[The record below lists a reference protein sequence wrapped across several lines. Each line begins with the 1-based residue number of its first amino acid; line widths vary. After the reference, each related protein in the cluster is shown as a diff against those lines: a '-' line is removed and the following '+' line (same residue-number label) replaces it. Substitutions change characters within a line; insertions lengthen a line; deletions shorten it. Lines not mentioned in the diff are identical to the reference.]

1 MEKIVVLLSGGID
14 SSVATAYIKSK
25 QFEVFPL
32 FINHHQG
39 PVDAER
45 KAARTIASEL
55 GVNSPLEVE
64 LDLMTLKKLNREWLK
79 FNIGTPG
86 RNMVFISL
94 AVMYSGIISAD
105 GIALATAYG
114 STYPDTSFAFLEA
127 IQRVGKFV
135 LDRNVKV
142 FSPFKQEKWTHSD
155 VIKHGADLNVP
166 LEKTWSCF
174 LPDRDVQCGVCIK
187 CKDRKMR
194 FKEAGIEDETAYD
207 PAGVGEEDLRDAM
220 FFV

>member
-14 SSVATAYIKSK
+14 SSVATAYMKSK
-25 QFEVFPL
+25 QLRVFPL
-32 FINHHQG
+32 FINHQQG
-39 PVDAER
+39 PLYAER

-55 GVNSPLEVE
+55 GVKGPLEVE
-64 LDLMTLKKLNREWLK
+64 LDLMTLKKQSKEWLK

-94 AVMYSGIISAD
+94 AVMYSGIIGAD

-127 IQRVGKFV
+127 IQRIGEFV
-135 LDRNVKV
+135 LDRNIKV
-142 FSPFKQEKWTHSD
+142 FSPFKHEKWTHSD
-155 VIKHGADLNVP
+155 VIKHGTDLNVP

-174 LPDRDVQCGVCIK
+174 LPNRDVQCGVCDK
-187 CKDRKMR
+187 CKDRKRR
-194 FKEAGIEDETAYD
+194 FKEAGIDDKTTYD
-207 PAGVGEEDLRDAM
+207 PAGVSEEDLRDAM